1 MILEIVK
8 GNVCSELV
16 FLRCWVSP
24 PSARWPQLLSCVRVA
39 LWLPGGPMPSL
50 LEPSGCPLLS
60 SSSTAPGFPHVFCAH
75 RTVGT
80 RIRQEFVCLVIY
92 FLEEEE
98 RRLTKK
104 CQTSQITSLDAEVA
118 CIFVSVTLLPLAF
131 LFVLFYSSS
140 LLPLIAVQA
149 ELFVMLQLPACCLA
163 RGLVWGGIQQIYTM
177 KCNYTRLPTYQT
189 HKMQLFSIPCILIVG

>member
-39 LWLPGGPMPSL
+39 LWLPGGPVPSL

-140 LLPLIAVQA
+140 LLPLVAVQA
-149 ELFVMLQLPACCLA
+149 M
-163 RGLVWGGIQQIYTM
+163 
-177 KCNYTRLPTYQT
+177 
-189 HKMQLFSIPCILIVG
+189 SSS